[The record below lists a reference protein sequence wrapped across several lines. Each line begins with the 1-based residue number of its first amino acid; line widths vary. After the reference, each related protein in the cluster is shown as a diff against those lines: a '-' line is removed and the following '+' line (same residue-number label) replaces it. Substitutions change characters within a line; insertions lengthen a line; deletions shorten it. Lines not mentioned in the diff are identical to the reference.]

1 MVWVA
6 VDKDGTEKIFDVK
19 PFRGNT
25 QKDRDHVWGT
35 YVGEN
40 YKKWYPKH
48 DGRNE
53 DTGNAYYQGH
63 SIELPKGT
71 INKLIGRE
79 LSWDDESV
87 KLKELQLMKLKIIKF
102 KDNQL
107 NPEKLFDVVYREAHK
122 VIYEKK
128 LREKWFNLRKSISL

>member
-1 MVWVA
+1 MVRIWLA
-6 VDKDGTEKIFDVK
+6 VDKDGAEKIFNVK

-25 QKDRDHVWGT
+25 QKDRDRVWGGT

-71 INKLIGRE
+71 IKKIIGRE
-79 LSWDDESV
+79 LSWEDKPV
-87 KLKELQLMKLKIIKF
+87 ELQG
-102 KDNQL
+102 D
-107 NPEKLFDVVYREAHK
+107 
-122 VIYEKK
+122 
-128 LREKWFNLRKSISL
+128 S